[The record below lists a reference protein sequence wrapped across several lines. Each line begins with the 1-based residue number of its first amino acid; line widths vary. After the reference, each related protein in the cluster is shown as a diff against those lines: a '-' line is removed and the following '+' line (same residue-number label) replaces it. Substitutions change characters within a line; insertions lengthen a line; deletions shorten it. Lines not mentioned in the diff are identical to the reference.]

1 LFRDNIRAA
10 APRAG
15 RLRRCERLLRL
26 LARRAA
32 RRLRRVPWRHAW
44 IIALTALL
52 LILALFGLFRR
63 H

>member
-1 LFRDNIRAA
+1 VH
-10 APRAG
+10 RAG
-15 RLRRCERLLRL
+15 PQTARIGRPGL

-44 IIALTALL
+44 IVALAVLL
-52 LILALFGLFRR
+52 LILALFGLFRQ